1 MNRYQKPDFYVM
13 DIEEDNEDLHL
24 PIMKVIDIQKL
35 NESFIQVIIMQLN
48 KHQSIQQLKCERH
61 NFALL

>member
-1 MNRYQKPDFYVM
+1 MNRYEKPDFYVM

-35 NESFIQVIIMQLN
+35 NESFIQVIIM
-48 KHQSIQQLKCERH
+48 
-61 NFALL
+61 